1 MWRVCKEDN
10 WEKFVVYN
18 DVSSRTITS
27 KSGANAAFVEF
38 PSQFGATTSFSNLPV
53 NIIETGT
60 TPTKSTFHVFLIEI
74 LTFLSCAECFL
85 CRSFREKELNERV
98 IVASST
104 ISSLGHVNLI
114 SLHNHI
120 WRDWS
125 VILSHPQHTPRPH
138 TAFSLPWSV
147 NQIKALPFH
156 WASDPLLNILM
167 RMFWSF
173 ACYSVMSFR
182 LISSNLCHI
191 FHISKVWKKI

>member
-1 MWRVCKEDN
+1 MLVNKKTEDIVWRICKEDN

-38 PSQFGATTSFSNLPV
+38 PSQFGATTSFSNLPI
-53 NIIETGT
+53 NFIETGT

-85 CRSFREKELNERV
+85 CRFFSEKELDERV

-147 NQIKALPFH
+147 NQIKALLFTSILLGFRPTSEYFN
-156 WASDPLLNILM
+156 ANLLIFCLLLSDV
-167 RMFWSF
+167 F
-173 ACYSVMSFR
+173 
-182 LISSNLCHI
+182 
-191 FHISKVWKKI
+191 

>member
-1 MWRVCKEDN
+1 M
-10 WEKFVVYN
+10 VYN

-38 PSQFGATTSFSNLPV
+38 LSQFGATTSFSNLPV

-104 ISSLGHVNLI
+104 ISSLRDVNLI

-120 WRDWS
+120 
-125 VILSHPQHTPRPH
+125 
-138 TAFSLPWSV
+138 
-147 NQIKALPFH
+147 
-156 WASDPLLNILM
+156 
-167 RMFWSF
+167 
-173 ACYSVMSFR
+173 
-182 LISSNLCHI
+182 
-191 FHISKVWKKI
+191 